1 MIELD
6 DPVWQMFSVKEDDV
20 VTPLPRPADPD
31 LTCPCPCPFCGAS
44 VVVAHDGNRVC
55 MSCSSIVERQLDHG
69 AEWRYYGAD
78 DTRSSNPTR
87 CFPPSNGLIQ
97 TLGTVVSAGPRRSA
111 SYWRNRTEAAADTQQ
126 AVKNSG
132 VKVQRFQTWGAM
144 AYKDRVLC
152 RVFDQM
158 AVCASHHGVPMSI
171 LEDAKSL
178 YKRVSEVHI
187 TRGESRSAVI
197 AVAMYVAFKRSDV
210 PRSVREVADMFR
222 VRPAAMTRAMH
233 IVNGIVTDADGRSSE
248 TDDFVG
254 RFCSRLDMPQQA
266 VDMTREL
273 VVRLDEMNAV
283 CDAMPPSIVGGVIML
298 VAERLKLG
306 LTREAVAAACMIA
319 PVTVSKLH
327 KRIAKFAS
335 DN

>member
-6 DPVWQMFSVKEDDV
+6 DPIWHAFDGVSNSNTGMIEDG
-20 VTPLPRPADPD
+20 
-31 LTCPCPCPFCGAS
+31 CPFCS
-44 VVVAHDGNRVC
+44 SLMVVAFDGNCVC
-55 MSCSSIVERQLDHG
+55 MTCSSIVERQLDHG

-78 DTRSSNPTR
+78 DTRTSNPTR

-97 TLGTVVSAGPRRSA
+97 TLGTVVSAGPRRSG
-111 SYWRNRTEAAADTQQ
+111 SYWRNRTEAAANAQQ
-126 AVKNSG
+126 SVKSSG
-132 VKVQRFQTWGAM
+132 LKVQKFQTWGAM

-158 AVCASHHGVPMSI
+158 AVCASHHGVPNSI
-171 LEDAKSL
+171 LEDAKSV
-178 YKRVSEVHI
+178 YKRVSEAHI

-233 IVNGIVTDADGRSSE
+233 IVQRIVTDADGRSSE
-248 TDDFVG
+248 ADDFIG
-254 RFCSRLDMPQQA
+254 RFCSRLGMPPAA
-266 VDMTREL
+266 VQETRRIVARVDEL
-273 VVRLDEMNAV
+273 NLV

-298 VAERLKLG
+298 VSERLGLG
-306 LTREAVAAACMIA
+306 MSRDAIAAACMIA

-327 KRIAKFAS
+327 KRVSKSMINDQPAGGYCH
-335 DN
+335 